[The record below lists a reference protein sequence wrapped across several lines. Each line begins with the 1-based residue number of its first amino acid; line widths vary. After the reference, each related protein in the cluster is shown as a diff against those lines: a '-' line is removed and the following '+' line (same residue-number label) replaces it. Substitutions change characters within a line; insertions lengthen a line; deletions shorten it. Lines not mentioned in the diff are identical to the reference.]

1 MSVCHHVRVPSVSLA
16 AAILAGG
23 RARRMDGLDKSR
35 LVVEGRAIIVR
46 QLDALRRLTP
56 QVFVVSSDAARFA
69 DLGVPLVPDALPG
82 TGALGA
88 LYTALISARADWIV
102 VIACDM
108 PFITAAALDE
118 LVAEAAGAGGDGAW
132 ARSARGVEP
141 LFACYRTAAAARL
154 RALVDAGE
162 RRLAAAGGVLNMR
175 DVDIEARVLT
185 NVNTPEDYAR
195 VQ

>member
-1 MSVCHHVRVPSVSLA
+1 VA

-23 RARRMDGLDKSR
+23 RARRLDGIDKSR
-35 LVVEGRAIIVR
+35 LIVEGRSIIVR
-46 QLDALRRLTP
+46 QLEALRRLTP
-56 QVFVVSSDAARFA
+56 QVFLVASDAERFA
-69 DLGVPLVPDALPG
+69 DLGVPLVPDAQPG
-82 TGALGA
+82 AGALGG

-108 PFITAAALDE
+108 PFITSTALDQLVTEAAAAD
-118 LVAEAAGAGGDGAW
+118 ADGAW

-141 LFACYRTAAAARL
+141 LFACYRTTAAPRL

-162 RRLAAAGGVLNMR
+162 RRLAAAGNVLTMR
-175 DVDIEARVLT
+175 EVDVDARVLT